1 MRRSIA
7 LLWILWWGSFGIC
20 MAQMPCTDTNY
31 IHLEIKECVLKDL
44 TKAKLKVVDLVRVD
58 SARVEQIRNLENQ
71 VIASEERVE
80 NCEEAL
86 ERTREEAFRMLEE
99 EKGRTRKWKL
109 VSLSTLV
116 ILLITAIL

>member
-1 MRRSIA
+1 
-7 LLWILWWGSFGIC
+7 